1 MCPTY
6 LIGPWKNS
14 LVLINSKGRVYTRL
28 LSEAFYLTLINFDF
42 ISREINLSSRMTGVN
57 SLFPSVP
64 LWLLSTTWR
73 VMRSEY
79 WKECLITCLQAK
91 WVWGW
96 QNGIKSDSTDEN
108 YKQIANVID
117 YKLYHM
123 SEQCMIRRTLHAL
136 LQLIEKKRDV
146 CSPGCHNNAFHNRV
160 SYFILSKGQELT
172 K

>member
-14 LVLINSKGRVYTRL
+14 LVLLNSKGRVYTQL
-28 LSEAFYLTLINFDF
+28 LSERFYFTLINFDF

-96 QNGIKSDSTDEN
+96 QNGIKSDSTDE
-108 YKQIANVID
+108 
-117 YKLYHM
+117 
-123 SEQCMIRRTLHAL
+123 QCMSNAWFVVHCTRYCSL
-136 LQLIEKKRDV
+136 LKKRGRFV
-146 CSPGCHNNAFHNRV
+146 RLAATIMPFTIVLRI
-160 SYFILSKGQELT
+160 SY
-172 K
+172 